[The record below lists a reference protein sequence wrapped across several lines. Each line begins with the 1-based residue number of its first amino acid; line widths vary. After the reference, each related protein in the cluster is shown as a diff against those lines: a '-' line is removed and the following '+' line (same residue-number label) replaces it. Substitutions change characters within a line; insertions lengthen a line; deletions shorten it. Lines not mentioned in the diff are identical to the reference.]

1 MYIDKEKVELAMARK
16 GLTPTELAR
25 AMNRH
30 ETAPY
35 YLLKAGRD
43 LNPKTVGKIAK
54 ALEVDP
60 SEIIKERSKK
70 LWKAH

>member
-1 MYIDKEKVELAMARK
+1 MARK

-60 SEIIKERSKK
+60 SEIIKREE
-70 LWKAH
+70 